1 MRVWRT
7 GSRAAAD
14 NITVY
19 LDTYIRKS
27 VYTVMLQTFSALAE
41 PNRLAIVEL
50 LRRGPQPV
58 AAIGEQLHL
67 YQAQVSKHLRVL
79 RDAGLVEVQPRA
91 QQRLYALRREP
102 MRDLDAWLER
112 FRALWDER
120 LSNLERYLSE
130 MPGDDPPAGDAHQAG
145 TAPPPRR
152 RGT

>member
-1 MRVWRT
+1 
-7 GSRAAAD
+7 
-14 NITVY
+14 
-19 LDTYIRKS
+19 
-27 VYTVMLQTFSALAE
+27 MLQTFTALAE

-58 AAIGEQLHL
+58 GAIGERLHL

-120 LSNLERYLSE
+120 LLNLERYLSE
-130 MPGDDPPAGDAHQAG
+130 TPDEEPPSSESGPVSRQPK
-145 TAPPPRR
+145 APREK
-152 RGT
+152 